1 MKDLDNIEGILGL
14 FEKTFQL
21 SRRDFFKTTAL
32 FVSSLLV
39 GSTGSFTLSGCE
51 KKSDWESTSFPK
63 VLLHNFQLFDGIHNR
78 LQKDLVLLIEGD
90 KIKGIERRGELDRYS
105 DCKAVDLKGRTI
117 LPGLID
123 NHVHITIPFIYRG
136 SSLKVLDQVDEQ
148 IAYNFK
154 NCVMSGVTTVRDVGA
169 FPEKANKFKEK
180 VDKNKIPG
188 PRLISSLSLIAARK
202 GEQLGWPEHSPYLEN
217 PIIKRL
223 LGGNIAE
230 RPATVGE
237 IKEVSEEMIKMG
249 AQWLKTLHQ
258 DHSFSFYPRQLP
270 NHTDEGYRAIIET
283 GKRHDIKC
291 ALHAIFISGF
301 KKGVNLGFHTLEHM
315 PMDEII
321 PDRYV
326 ETFIKKGMAI
336 MPTLKIYGNSFILN
350 KLLKLV
356 NDRGK
361 EFLMPEAIEQVS
373 ANLKYLLS
381 LSERSLS
388 EEERRKLIVDPS
400 YFKDLFPIVIKNVN
414 KLYRMGALIGIGTDS
429 GVLSG
434 FFGCFADELKYYVS
448 AGISHF
454 DTLRMA
460 TAINAGIIDM
470 QDKIGT
476 IEKGKFADIIAVEGN
491 PLDDISIMDNVHMV
505 MKGGTFI
512 KANGILG
519 SSA

>member
-237 IKEVSEEMIKMG
+237 IKEVSEEMIRW
-249 AQWLKTLHQ
+249 A
-258 DHSFSFYPRQLP
+258 P
-270 NHTDEGYRAIIET
+270 
-283 GKRHDIKC
+283 
-291 ALHAIFISGF
+291 SG
-301 KKGVNLGFHTLEHM
+301 
-315 PMDEII
+315 
-321 PDRYV
+321 
-326 ETFIKKGMAI
+326 
-336 MPTLKIYGNSFILN
+336 
-350 KLLKLV
+350 
-356 NDRGK
+356 
-361 EFLMPEAIEQVS
+361 
-373 ANLKYLLS
+373 
-381 LSERSLS
+381 
-388 EEERRKLIVDPS
+388 
-400 YFKDLFPIVIKNVN
+400 
-414 KLYRMGALIGIGTDS
+414 
-429 GVLSG
+429 
-434 FFGCFADELKYYVS
+434 
-448 AGISHF
+448 
-454 DTLRMA
+454 
-460 TAINAGIIDM
+460 
-470 QDKIGT
+470 
-476 IEKGKFADIIAVEGN
+476 
-491 PLDDISIMDNVHMV
+491 
-505 MKGGTFI
+505 
-512 KANGILG
+512 
-519 SSA
+519 

>member
-1 MKDLDNIEGILGL
+1 
-14 FEKTFQL
+14 
-21 SRRDFFKTTAL
+21 
-32 FVSSLLV
+32 
-39 GSTGSFTLSGCE
+39 
-51 KKSDWESTSFPK
+51 
-63 VLLHNFQLFDGIHNR
+63 
-78 LQKDLVLLIEGD
+78 
-90 KIKGIERRGELDRYS
+90 
-105 DCKAVDLKGRTI
+105 
-117 LPGLID
+117 
-123 NHVHITIPFIYRG
+123 
-136 SSLKVLDQVDEQ
+136 
-148 IAYNFK
+148 
-154 NCVMSGVTTVRDVGA
+154 
-169 FPEKANKFKEK
+169 
-180 VDKNKIPG
+180 
-188 PRLISSLSLIAARK
+188 LISSLSLIAARK